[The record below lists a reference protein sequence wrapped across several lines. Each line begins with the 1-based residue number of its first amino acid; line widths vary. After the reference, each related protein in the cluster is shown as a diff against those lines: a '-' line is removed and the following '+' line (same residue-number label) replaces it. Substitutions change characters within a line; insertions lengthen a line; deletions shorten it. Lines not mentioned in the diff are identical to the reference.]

1 MQIQLDPRQPHPDAH
16 YSTSTTPP
24 PASSSIYAISPLPL
38 LVFCSRSRT
47 ASTSIGG
54 FNPSPYA
61 RFHRRNLGIPIQG
74 PYCEDRS
81 KWRRILSF
89 IERCSWCTGSGD
101 VSVPNQQSMWL
112 LQRTKKLDE
121 SNNYLLDFCACPPL
135 PSNTASTANPRSS
148 LLSPLP
154 RL

>member
-1 MQIQLDPRQPHPDAH
+1 MDPRQSHPDAH
-16 YSTSTTPP
+16 YSTRTTLP

-38 LVFCSRSRT
+38 LVFCSRNRT

-54 FNPSPYA
+54 CNPSPYA
-61 RFHRRNLGIPIQG
+61 RFHRRNRGIPIQG

-81 KWRRILSF
+81 KWRRIFSF
-89 IERCSWCTGSGD
+89 IERCSWCTENGD
-101 VSVPNQQSMWL
+101 VSVPNQQSMRL

-121 SNNYLLDFCACPPL
+121 SNNYLLELSACLPL
-135 PSNTASTANPRSS
+135 PSNTVSAVNLRSS
-148 LLSPLP
+148 RPSPLP

>member
-1 MQIQLDPRQPHPDAH
+1 MPIIQPPPL
-16 YSTSTTPP
+16 SP

-38 LVFCSRSRT
+38 LVFCSCSRT

-81 KWRRILSF
+81 KWRRIFSF
-89 IERCSWCTGSGD
+89 IERCSWCTRNGD
-101 VSVPNQQSMWL
+101 VSASNQQSMRL
-112 LQRTKKLDE
+112 LQHTKKLAE
-121 SNNYLLDFCACPPL
+121 SNNYLLEFCACPPL
-135 PSNTASTANPRSS
+135 PSN
-148 LLSPLP
+148 
-154 RL
+154 